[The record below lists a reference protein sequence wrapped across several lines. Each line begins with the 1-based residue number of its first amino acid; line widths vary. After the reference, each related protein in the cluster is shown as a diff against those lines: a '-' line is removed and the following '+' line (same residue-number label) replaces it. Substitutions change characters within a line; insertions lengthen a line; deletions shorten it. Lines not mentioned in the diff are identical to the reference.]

1 MKKTRNAV
9 RSEYARIANRVV
21 SEDFQGRAVP
31 ETRSAVSYLCSMLNR
46 ISETPDSLPSR
57 VSLRNYGSMYALA
70 VTSYE
75 DKRKRCAIL
84 LSIANGAIE
93 ADDIFEIVVDSDIFT
108 AEEITQVT
116 ALSCMISAPER
127 LKEWAYSTAT
137 SAMYDYCCACLT
149 LLEIRRS
156 SMSTMKD
163 INAHTQPVALLLALL
178 LFLALSE
185 VANNSLRYRLE
196 KAPPMGMSVIL
207 TCLIVSATLAP
218 RAPQHL
224 PASDSTYLK
233 AVVVRGFYRA

>member
-57 VSLRNYGSMYALA
+57 VSLQNYGSMYALA

-84 LSIANGAIE
+84 FSIANGAIE
-93 ADDIFEIVVDSDIFT
+93 ADEIFEIIVDSDIFT

-127 LKEWAYSTAT
+127 LKEWAYSAAIG
-137 SAMYDYCCACLT
+137 AMYDYCRACLT

-156 SMSTMKD
+156 SMSTMKG

-178 LFLALSE
+178 LFLAFSE
-185 VANNSLRYRLE
+185 VVNNFLRYRLE
-196 KAPPMGMSVIL
+196 KALPMGMSVML
-207 TCLIVSATLAP
+207 ACLIVSATLAP

-233 AVVVRGFYRA
+233 AVVMRGFYRA

>member
-31 ETRSAVSYLCSMLNR
+31 ETRSAVSYLCSMLDR
-46 ISETPDSLPSR
+46 INETPDSLPSR
-57 VSLRNYGSMYALA
+57 VTLQNYGSMYALA

-75 DKRKRCAIL
+75 DERRRCAVL
-84 LSIANGAIE
+84 LSIANGTIE
-93 ADDIFEIVVDSDIFT
+93 ADDIFEIVADSDVFT

-127 LKEWAYSTAT
+127 LKEWAYTTAI

-156 SMSTMKD
+156 SMSTMKG

-185 VANNSLRYRLE
+185 VANTSMRYRLE
-196 KAPPMGMSVIL
+196 KAPPRGLNVVL

-224 PASDSTYLK
+224 PASDSVYLK
-233 AVVVRGFYRA
+233 AVAARGFYRA